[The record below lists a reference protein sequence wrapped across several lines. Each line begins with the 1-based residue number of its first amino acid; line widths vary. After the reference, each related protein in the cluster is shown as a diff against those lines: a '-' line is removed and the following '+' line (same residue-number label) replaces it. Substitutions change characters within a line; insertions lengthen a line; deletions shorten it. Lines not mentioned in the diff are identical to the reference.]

1 MTRTAIVGVLLVSV
15 VISLLVY
22 FFVFAEKRDYINNIS
37 QENLNFVTSSFDN
50 NRSMTTK
57 MQDFDTFKYSG
68 FDIKSPG
75 YTYTSKSSS
84 NPYNKVATT
93 SVNPTESLNS
103 TLLPDDI
110 AVEMVDSALP
120 VSGGSEVEDLTPSL
134 TGLNASTEASIRESM
149 ITSDLRRFR
158 R

>member
-22 FFVFAEKRDYINNIS
+22 FFVFAEKRAYPNNTA
-37 QENLNFVTSSFDN
+37 QENLNFVTSTFDN
-50 NRSMTTK
+50 TRPMTQK
-57 MQDFDTFKYSG
+57 MEDFDVFKYSG
-68 FDIKSPG
+68 FDIKSPV

-110 AVEMVDSALP
+110 AVETVDSALP
-120 VSGGSEVEDLTPSL
+120 VSEGPEVEDVTPSL

-149 ITSDLRRFR
+149 ITGELRRFR